1 MFSISDIFLFYTSFA
16 INKKN
21 AWVSCLVSNSVEL
34 LNQKHWDS
42 PTSECKHE
50 RLNVNDLTA
59 LFYDLFDLQT
69 VGYFSIFTRNCI
81 NKAV

>member
-1 MFSISDIFLFYTSFA
+1 M
-16 INKKN
+16 
-21 AWVSCLVSNSVEL
+21 SCLVSNSVEL
-34 LNQKHWDS
+34 RNQKHWDS